1 MNPLYRRSP
10 GIEASPLQEESILF
24 DPATNR
30 FCLLNRTAA
39 FLWERLDAPASADD
53 LVLAVCEAF
62 DGADHGRVA
71 PDVHSTLAQ
80 LVELKFLAV
89 HAAG

>member
-1 MNPLYRRSP
+1 MNAQYRRTP

-53 LVLAVCEAF
+53 LVQAVCDAF
-62 DGADHGRVA
+62 DGADQGRVA
-71 PDVHSTLAQ
+71 PDVQATLAQ
-80 LVELKFLAV
+80 LVELKFVAV
-89 HAAG
+89 QATA